1 MTDSNKTKY
10 LIYKGLYWNHPTD
23 FEVGTLE
30 QIQAKHIEKERKMM
44 QKPGTLNFLANENTF
59 KHKELVT
66 FLENNLGEKIDF
78 RLNDEPFILSNYELK
93 KTLTIQNAQDIL
105 KISGFGI
112 YKIIELTKEFE
123 GKYLVIISEDYGFTS
138 ESGNFEK
145 YIFSNQVEAEIGVAK
160 YVFHQI
166 SNLHANFV
174 RIKEDESKT
183 SQFKSFINGLEF
195 FEFFEGYSVIQPKKG
210 VIPKIDLYNTDE
222 IIKIKFEIDE
232 ILKYT
237 NSKSYEIIQI

>member
-23 FEVGTLE
+23 FEVGSLE
-30 QIQAKHIEKERKMM
+30 EIQVKHIEKERKMM
-44 QKPGTLNFLANENTF
+44 QKPGTLYILANEDIFN
-59 KHKELVT
+59 HKELVT
-66 FLENNLGEKIDF
+66 FLENNLGEEIDF
-78 RLNDEPFILSNYELK
+78 KLNDEPFILSNYELK
-93 KTLTIQNAQDIL
+93 KTLTNQNAKDIL

-123 GKYLVIISEDYGFTS
+123 EKYLVIISEDYGFGS

-145 YIFSNQVEAEIGVAK
+145 YIFSSQIEAEIGVAK

-166 SNLHANFV
+166 SNLQANFI

-195 FEFFEGYSVIQPKKG
+195 FEFFEGYSVIQPKQG
-210 VIPKIDLYNTDE
+210 VIQKIDSYNTDE
-222 IIKIKFEIDE
+222 ILKIKFEIDE

-237 NSKSYEIIQI
+237 KSKTYEIIQI